1 MNYNEWNFSM
11 QKCEACGW
19 ENLGKEAVVRE
30 SFRDGVEFE
39 CPNCKNYLGF
49 FDFPMSNP
57 LFNGGTVNK
66 SNKDANVLIQNSNE
80 DHPRLIKLK
89 QDVYSLPVDSEYK
102 RALLESISL
111 FGDDILKSPEN
122 SPNQGFDD
130 LENIQQITLA
140 RRMEDLLENAVGSI
154 HSEPTDCPFCQK
166 NECEHL
172 IADLAVTEG
181 HIRSGLILNYLSYNQ
196 EMEVYELKEK
206 LEVIDGV
213 DFYDYEVDESS
224 GNWEYVKFWSRTP
237 KAVLDS
243 LFKIKNNID
252 NKNSIPSTENTLIS
266 FGTDYDFYIGHKCW
280 NELSLEQR
288 TTIIEH
294 EFGEK
299 KVDIQD
305 YVMSTNLKKMQFNGL
320 RAIYVASLML
330 NERMELIKPN
340 VNGLL
345 DKKYILDILE
355 NTKLWIE
362 ITDLLNNNAD
372 EVTEYD
378 GIELEHLAFTN
389 NIPSVLDETIEMPIS
404 TAIDFIR
411 NSLEASLKK
420 EKTLSGNQDKSRFN
434 QSNKLASDNLSDTNT
449 PFSFFDYFRCSEV
462 KWIRKEIHY
471 FFKRNSFM
479 LKDDV
484 LMSCLKESNNSD
496 KAKYSI
502 NVDHIKPT
510 QIALTIIRNYA
521 LKKLAYGDLYIYR
534 GLYNTVGKEYKK
546 LFIAA
551 VREMEKFGFIDKAE
565 ADRDIAE
572 IIELIKN
579 SG

>member
-1 MNYNEWNFSM
+1 MNNNEWLFIS

-19 ENLGKEAVVRE
+19 EDLGKEAVVRE
-30 SFRDGVEFE
+30 SFGDGVEYE

-49 FDFPMSNP
+49 FDFP
-57 LFNGGTVNK
+57 LAKGFLDGGTVAK
-66 SNKDANVLIQNSNE
+66 PNKDVNELIQSSNE

-111 FGDDILKSPEN
+111 FGDDILNSPEN
-122 SPNQGFDD
+122 SSNQGFDD

-140 RRMEDLLENAVGSI
+140 RRVEDLLENAIGSD
-154 HSEPTDCPFCQK
+154 HSEPTDCPFCKK

-181 HIRSGLILNYLSYNQ
+181 HIRSGLILKYLSSNQ

-206 LEVIDGV
+206 LEIIDGV
-213 DFYDYEVDESS
+213 DFYSYEVDESS
-224 GNWEYVKFWSRTP
+224 GTWEYVKFWSKTP
-237 KAVLDS
+237 KAILDS

-252 NKNSIPSTENTLIS
+252 NKNTNSSTKNTLIS
-266 FGTDYDFYIGHKCW
+266 YGTDYDFYIGHKCW

-288 TTIIEH
+288 STIIEH

-299 KVDIQD
+299 KVDIQN
-305 YVMSTNLKKMQFNGL
+305 YVMLTNLKKMQFNGL

-330 NERMELIKPN
+330 NERMELIKPD
-340 VNGLL
+340 VNGPL
-345 DKKYILDILE
+345 DKKYVLDILK
-355 NTKLWIE
+355 NTKLWVE
-362 ITDLLNNNAD
+362 LTDLLNKNAD

-378 GIELEHLAFTN
+378 GVELEHLAFTD
-389 NIPSVLDETIEMPIS
+389 NIPSVLDETIEMSIS
-404 TAIDFIR
+404 TAISFIR
-411 NSLEASLKK
+411 NSLEASLKN
-420 EKTLSGNQDKSRFN
+420 EKTLSENPIESHPN
-434 QSNKLASDNLSDTNT
+434 QSNQLAPNNLSDTNT

-462 KWIRKEIHY
+462 KWIRKEIYY

-484 LMSCLKESNNSD
+484 LKSCLKDSNNSD

-521 LKKLAYGDLYIYR
+521 FNKLTYGDMYIYR
-534 GLYNTVGKEYKK
+534 GLFNTVGKEYKK
-546 LFIAA
+546 LFISA
-551 VREMEKFGFIDKAE
+551 VREMESFGFIDKAE

-572 IIELIKN
+572 IIEIIKS

>member
-1 MNYNEWNFSM
+1 MNYNEWNTSM

-19 ENLGKEAVVRE
+19 VNFGKEAVVRE
-30 SFRDGVEFE
+30 SFDDGVEFE

-49 FDFPMSNP
+49 FDFPLTNA
-57 LFNGGTVNK
+57 LLDDRTVSK
-66 SNKDANVLIQNSNE
+66 FNKDVNELIENSNE

-140 RRMEDLLENAVGSI
+140 RRVEDLLENAIGSD

-181 HIRSGLILNYLSYNQ
+181 HIRSGLILKYLSSNQ

-206 LEVIDGV
+206 LEIIDGV
-213 DFYDYEVDESS
+213 NFYDYEVDESS
-224 GNWEYVKFWSRTP
+224 GTWEYVKFWSRTP

-252 NKNSIPSTENTLIS
+252 NKNSNPSTENTLIS
-266 FGTDYDFYIGHKCW
+266 YGTDYDFYIGHKCW

-299 KVDIQD
+299 KVDIQN
-305 YVMSTNLKKMQFNGL
+305 YVMSTNLKKIQFNGL

-345 DKKYILDILE
+345 DKKYILDILK
-355 NTKLWIE
+355 NTKLWVE
-362 ITDLLNNNAD
+362 LTDLLNKNAD

-404 TAIDFIR
+404 TAINFIR

-420 EKTLSGNQDKSRFN
+420 EKTLSENQDESHPN
-434 QSNKLASDNLSDTNT
+434 QSNQIAPDNLSDTNI

-484 LMSCLKESNNSD
+484 LKSCLKESNNAD

-510 QIALTIIRNYA
+510 QIALIIIRNYA
-521 LKKLAYGDLYIYR
+521 FNQLAYGNVYVYR
-534 GLYNTVGKEYKK
+534 GLLNIVGSEYKK
-546 LFIAA
+546 LFFAA
-551 VREMEKFGFIDKAE
+551 VRELEGFKFVDKDE
-565 ADRDIAE
+565 SDRDIAE
-572 IIELIKN
+572 IIELIKS